1 MEVGLVIGV
10 LAVLTIAAATTFGP
24 RFGVASPL
32 ILVVIGILVS
42 LLPFVPAI
50 ELEPEW
56 ILAGVLPPLLYSA
69 SVSMPAMNF
78 RREFGAIGG
87 LSVLLVIVS
96 SVLLGLFFAWV
107 IPGLGLGWGI
117 ALGAIV
123 SPTDAVATGIVK
135 RAGVSPRVV
144 AILEGESLLNDATAL
159 VLLRAAVA
167 AAGASFTLGAV
178 TLSFVYSVLVAVVF
192 GGVVGWLNL
201 IVRAR
206 VKDATVNT
214 VISFTVP
221 FLASIPAEALGA
233 SGLVAAVVAG
243 LVTGSRAPRV
253 LSPEHRLS
261 DAQNWR
267 TVELILEGLIFLTM
281 GLELFGIVQDVQD
294 DHSGVGP
301 AIGVAAGAL
310 VLTILV
316 RAAFVAP
323 LLALLARRS
332 KRGQRIRPRLEQLQE
347 HLTDPE
353 AVRRGIAE
361 RLAKPGEQRA
371 LAAGP
376 SAFDGDAGDVGD
388 ESGAGSGAD
397 VPADAAPDA
406 AAVASSAVPA
416 TVVPDPA
423 FPDPA
428 FPDPAF
434 PDRAFGDSEGRRPIS
449 PKQAERRRRRLA
461 RRGIPTVENLTRF
474 GTRLRRLLADIEYFT
489 GAPLGWREG
498 TIVVWAGMRGA
509 VTVAAAQSLPGETP
523 GRSVLV
529 LIAFLVAAGSLLLQ
543 GGTLGLVLKAVK
555 PAAAD
560 PEAERLERR
569 KLMELLYEAAK
580 TVPVPKTTERTP
592 EAFAEHKKARLAQL
606 RAQRDALLDARDD
619 GAFSADVLAGALS
632 NLDADEISIDLKGDP
647 TEATG

>member
-1 MEVGLVIGV
+1 MEELLVVGV

-32 ILVVIGILVS
+32 ILVVVGILVS
-42 LLPFVPAI
+42 FLPFVPAL

-56 ILAGVLPPLLYSA
+56 IIAGVLPPLLYSA
-69 SVSMPAMNF
+69 SVSMPSMNF

-96 SVLLGLFFAWV
+96 SVLLGLFFAWI
-107 IPGLGLGWGI
+107 IPGLGIGWGI

-167 AAGASFTLGAV
+167 AAAVATFTIGAV
-178 TLSFVYSVLVAVVF
+178 TLSFIWSVLVAVVF
-192 GGVVGWLNL
+192 GAVVGRLNL
-201 IVRAR
+201 VVRAR
-206 VKDATVNT
+206 VTDATVNT

-243 LVTGSRAPRV
+243 LITGSRAPRV

-267 TVELILEGLIFLTM
+267 TVELVLEGLIFLTM
-281 GLELFGIVQDVQD
+281 GLELFGIVQKVQN
-294 DHSGVGP
+294 DHAGVLP
-301 AIGVAAGAL
+301 ALGIAAAAL

-323 LLALLARRS
+323 LLALLARRN
-332 KRGQRIRPRLEQLQE
+332 RRRARMRPTLSRLQERLE
-347 HLTDPE
+347 DPE
-353 AVRRGIAE
+353 ATKRMLERGAIARGE
-361 RLAKPGEQRA
+361 RPALPGTGSDPSDRSRSS
-371 LAAGP
+371 LPVPAAG
-376 SAFDGDAGDVGD
+376 AEGLAGEGPV
-388 ESGAGSGAD
+388 
-397 VPADAAPDA
+397 V
-406 AAVASSAVPA
+406 AVPPQVQA
-416 TVVPDPA
+416 A
-423 FPDPA
+423 I
-428 FPDPAF
+428 
-434 PDRAFGDSEGRRPIS
+434 DRARAH
-449 PKQAERRRRRLA
+449 PKSWRARVARRRRRF
-461 RRGIPTVENLTRF
+461 TVENLARF
-474 GTRLRRLLADIEYFT
+474 GTRLRRTLADIDYFT

-509 VTVAAAQSLPGETP
+509 VTVAAAQSLPGDTP
-523 GRSVLV
+523 GRNVLV

-543 GGTLGLVLKAVK
+543 GGTLGLVLRLVK

-560 PEAERLERR
+560 PQAERDERR
-569 KLMELLYEAAK
+569 RLLELLYEAGEQ
-580 TVPVPKTTERTP
+580 VPSPATTERTP
-592 EAFAEHKKARLAQL
+592 EAFNEHKAARLKRI
-606 RAQRDALLDARDD
+606 RAQRSALLDARDD
-619 GAFSADVLAGALS
+619 GTFSADVLAGALS

-647 TEATG
+647 TEPAG

>member
-1 MEVGLVIGV
+1 MEEVLVVGV
-10 LAVLTIAAATTFGP
+10 LAVLTIAAATVYGQ

-32 ILVVIGILVS
+32 ILVVVGILVS
-42 LLPFVPAI
+42 FLPFVPA
-50 ELEPEW
+50 LEVQPEW
-56 ILAGVLPPLLYSA
+56 IIAGVLPPLLYSA

-87 LSVLLVIVS
+87 LSVVLVIVS
-96 SVLLGLFFAWV
+96 SVLLGIFFAWV
-107 IPGLGLGWGI
+107 IPGLGLAWGV

-135 RAGVSPRVV
+135 RAGVTPRVV

-167 AAGASFTLGAV
+167 AAAVASFTLGAV
-178 TLSFVYSVLVAVVF
+178 TLSFLYSVLVAVVF
-192 GGVVGWLNL
+192 GWAVGRLNL

-243 LVTGSRAPRV
+243 LITGSRAPRV

-261 DAQNWR
+261 DSQNWR
-267 TVELILEGLIFLTM
+267 TVELVLEGMIFLTM
-281 GLELFGIVQDVQD
+281 GLELFGIVQKVQN
-294 DHSGVGP
+294 DHSGVLP
-301 AIGVAAGAL
+301 AVGIAAAAL
-310 VLTILV
+310 LLTIVV

-323 LLALLARRS
+323 LMALLARRS
-332 KRGQRIRPRLEQLQE
+332 RRRERMRPTLTKLQKRLE
-347 HLTDPE
+347 DPE
-353 AVRRGIAE
+353 AARRLLEQGPPPPDALPELQQGVDPAADPDAHAE
-361 RLAKPGEQRA
+361 V
-371 LAAGP
+371 LAADP
-376 SAFDGDAGDVGD
+376 SAAHAEVAKVAGVQ
-388 ESGAGSGAD
+388 
-397 VPADAAPDA
+397 DA
-406 AAVASSAVPA
+406 AAV
-416 TVVPDPA
+416 TR
-423 FPDPA
+423 
-428 FPDPAF
+428 
-434 PDRAFGDSEGRRPIS
+434 DRLVRPSGWRGRLIRRQS
-449 PKQAERRRRRLA
+449 QRRRA
-461 RRGIPTVENLTRF
+461 WTVENIARF
-474 GTRLRRLLADIEYFT
+474 GTRLRRVLADIDYFT

-509 VTVAAAQSLPGETP
+509 VTVAAAQSLPSDTP

-543 GGTLGLVLKAVK
+543 GGTLGLALRVVK
-555 PAAAD
+555 PTASD
-560 PEAERLERR
+560 PKAEKEERKRL
-569 KLMELLYEAAK
+569 LELLHEAGQ
-580 TVPVPKTTERTP
+580 TVPQPQTTERTP
-592 EAFAEHKKARLAQL
+592 EAFNQHKAARLQRI

-619 GAFSADVLAGALS
+619 GTFSADVLAGALS

>member
-1 MEVGLVIGV
+1 MEEILVIGV
-10 LAVLTIAAATTFGP
+10 LAVLTIAAATSFGQ

-32 ILVVIGILVS
+32 ILVVVGIVVS
-42 LLPFVPAI
+42 FLPFVPALTI
-50 ELEPEW
+50 QPQW
-56 ILAGVLPPLLYSA
+56 IIAGVLPPLLYSA
-69 SVSMPAMNF
+69 SVSMPSMNF

-87 LSVLLVIVS
+87 LSVVLVIVS
-96 SVLLGLFFAWV
+96 SVLLGIFFAWA
-107 IPGLGLGWGI
+107 IPGLGLGWGV

-159 VLLRAAVA
+159 VLLRAAIGAAAVA
-167 AAGASFTLGAV
+167 AFTVGGI
-178 TLSFVYSVLVAVVF
+178 TLSFLYSVAVAVAF
-192 GGVVGWLNL
+192 GWAVGRLNL

-243 LVTGSRAPRV
+243 LITGSRAPRV

-261 DAQNWR
+261 DSQNWR
-267 TVELILEGLIFLTM
+267 TVELVLEGIIFLTM
-281 GLELFGIVQDVQD
+281 GLELFGIVQKVQN
-294 DHSGVGP
+294 DHSGVLP
-301 AIGVAAGAL
+301 AVGVAAAAL

-332 KRGQRIRPRLEQLQE
+332 RRRQRMRPTLTRLQERLQDPDAARRLLEQGRQPAEALPE
-347 HLTDPE
+347 PPEDDPAADPE
-353 AVRRGIAE
+353 AHA
-361 RLAKPGEQRA
+361 AA
-371 LAAGP
+371 LAADP
-376 SAFDGDAGDVGD
+376 AVAHAEVAKVAGLP
-388 ESGAGSGAD
+388 E
-397 VPADAAPDA
+397 A
-406 AAVASSAVPA
+406 AAAARDSIGA
-416 TVVPDPA
+416 TRPGW
-423 FPDPA
+423 
-428 FPDPAF
+428 
-434 PDRAFGDSEGRRPIS
+434 RARLVRR
-449 PKQAERRRRRLA
+449 QRA
-461 RRGIPTVENLTRF
+461 RQRAWTVENIARF
-474 GTRLRRLLADIEYFT
+474 GTRLRRVLADIDYFT

-498 TIVVWAGMRGA
+498 SIVVWAGMRGA
-509 VTVAAAQSLPGETP
+509 VTVAAAQSLPQDTP

-543 GGTLGLVLKAVK
+543 GGTLGLALRIVK
-555 PAAAD
+555 PTASD
-560 PEAERLERR
+560 PAAEREERTR
-569 KLMELLYEAAK
+569 LMELLREAGAA
-580 TVPVPKTTERTP
+580 VPLPETRERTP
-592 EAFAEHKKARLAQL
+592 EAFGQHKTARLRRI

-619 GAFSADVLAGALS
+619 GTFSADVLAGALS

>member
-1 MEVGLVIGV
+1 MEEILVIGV
-10 LAVLTIAAATTFGP
+10 LAVLTIAAATTFGQ

-32 ILVVIGILVS
+32 ILVVVGILVS
-42 LLPFVPAI
+42 FLPFVPALVI
-50 ELEPEW
+50 QPQW
-56 ILAGVLPPLLYSA
+56 VIAGVLPPLLYSA
-69 SVSMPAMNF
+69 SVSMPSMNF

-87 LSVLLVIVS
+87 LSVVLVIVS
-96 SVLLGLFFAWV
+96 SVLLGMFFAWA
-107 IPGLGLGWGI
+107 IPGLGLGWGV

-159 VLLRAAVA
+159 VLLRAAIA
-167 AAGASFTLGAV
+167 AAGVATFTVGAV
-178 TLSFVYSVLVAVVF
+178 TLSFLYSVVVAVAF
-192 GGVVGWLNL
+192 GWLVGRVNL

-243 LVTGSRAPRV
+243 LITGSRAPRV

-261 DAQNWR
+261 DSQNWR
-267 TVELILEGLIFLTM
+267 TVELVLEGIIFLTM
-281 GLELFGIVQDVQD
+281 GLELFGILQKEQN
-294 DHSGVGP
+294 DHSGVLP
-301 AIGVAAGAL
+301 AVGVAAAAL

-332 KRGQRIRPRLEQLQE
+332 RRRDRMRPTLTRLQE
-347 HLTDPE
+347 RLQDPE
-353 AVRRGIAE
+353 AARRLLEQGPPPPEALPELPGDPVADPDAHAE
-361 RLAKPGEQRA
+361 V
-371 LAAGP
+371 LAADP
-376 SAFDGDAGDVGD
+376 AVAHAEVAKVAGV
-388 ESGAGSGAD
+388 
-397 VPADAAPDA
+397 PDA
-406 AAVASSAVPA
+406 AAAARDSLGA
-416 TVVPDPA
+416 TPSGWRGRLVRRQ
-423 FPDPA
+423 
-428 FPDPAF
+428 
-434 PDRAFGDSEGRRPIS
+434 RARQRTW
-449 PKQAERRRRRLA
+449 
-461 RRGIPTVENLTRF
+461 TVENIARF
-474 GTRLRRLLADIEYFT
+474 GTRLRRVLADIDYFT

-498 TIVVWAGMRGA
+498 SIVVWAGMRGA
-509 VTVAAAQSLPGETP
+509 VTVAAAQSLPQDTP

-543 GGTLGLVLKAVK
+543 GGTLGLALKIVK
-555 PAAAD
+555 PSAAD
-560 PEAERLERR
+560 PAAEREERAR
-569 KLMELLYEAAK
+569 LLELLHEAGEA
-580 TVPVPKTTERTP
+580 VPLPQTRERTP
-592 EAFAEHKKARLAQL
+592 EAFNEHKAARLQHI

-619 GAFSADVLAGALS
+619 GTFSADVLAGALS

>member
-1 MEVGLVIGV
+1 MEVALVIGV
-10 LAVLTIAAATTFGP
+10 LAVLTIAAATTIGP
-24 RFGVASPL
+24 KFGVASPL
-32 ILVVIGILVS
+32 ILVVVGILVS
-42 LLPFVPAI
+42 LLPFVPAVTI
-50 ELEPEW
+50 EPEW
-56 ILAGVLPPLLYSA
+56 IIAGVLPPLLYSA

-96 SVLLGLFFAWV
+96 SVLLGLFFAWL

-135 RAGVSPRVV
+135 RAGISPRVV

-159 VLLRAAVA
+159 VLLRAAIA
-167 AAGASFTLGAV
+167 AAAVATFTVGEV

-201 IVRAR
+201 RVRSR

-243 LVTGSRAPRV
+243 LVTGSRAPRM

-281 GLELFGIVQDVQD
+281 GLELFGILQNVQQ
-294 DHSGVGP
+294 DHSGVLP
-301 AIGVAAGAL
+301 AVGIAAGAL
-310 VLTILV
+310 LLTILV

-323 LLALLARRS
+323 LLALLARRHR
-332 KRGQRIRPRLEQLQE
+332 RGERMRPRLQQLQE
-347 HLTDPE
+347 HLSDPE
-353 AVRRGIAE
+353 SLQRGIAQRIAPPE
-361 RLAKPGEQRA
+361 GRA
-371 LAAGP
+371 LTAGAEAGAAAGVEDP
-376 SAFDGDAGDVGD
+376 HGVADGVV
-388 ESGAGSGAD
+388 SGI
-397 VPADAAPDA
+397 
-406 AAVASSAVPA
+406 
-416 TVVPDPA
+416 
-423 FPDPA
+423 FPDPRS
-428 FPDPAF
+428 
-434 PDRAFGDSEGRRPIS
+434 DRPRPIS

-461 RRGIPTVENLTRF
+461 RRGVPTAESLSRF
-474 GTRLRRLLADIEYFT
+474 GTRLRRVLADIDYFT
-489 GAPLGWREG
+489 DAPLGWREG

-509 VTVAAAQSLPGETP
+509 VTVAAAQSLPQDETP

-543 GGTLGLVLKAVK
+543 GGTLGLVLRLVK

-560 PEAERLERR
+560 PQAERDERHR
-569 KLMELLYEAAK
+569 LMELLYEAGK
-580 TVPVPKTTERTP
+580 TVPLPATTERTP
-592 EAFAEHKKARLAQL
+592 EAFAAHKAARLARI
-606 RAQRDALLDARDD
+606 RAQREALLDARDD
-619 GAFSADVLAGALS
+619 GTFSADVLAGALS

-647 TEATG
+647 SEATG

>member
-1 MEVGLVIGV
+1 MEIGLVVGV
-10 LAVLTIAAATTFGP
+10 LAVLAIAAATTIGP
-24 RFGVASPL
+24 KFGVASPL
-32 ILVVIGILVS
+32 ILVVLGILVS
-42 LLPFVPAI
+42 LLPFVPAVT
-50 ELEPEW
+50 LQPEW
-56 ILAGVLPPLLYSA
+56 IIAGLLPPLLYSA

-96 SVLLGLFFAWV
+96 SVLLGLFFAWA

-135 RAGVSPRVV
+135 RAGISPRVV

-159 VLLRAAVA
+159 VLLRAAIA
-167 AAGASFTLGAV
+167 AAAASFTFGAV
-178 TLSFVYSVLVAVVF
+178 TLTFLYSVVVAVVF
-192 GGVVGWLNL
+192 GLLIGWLNL
-201 IVRAR
+201 VVRQR

-281 GLELFGIVQDVQD
+281 GLELFGILQHVQN
-294 DHSGVGP
+294 DHAGVLP

-310 VLTILV
+310 LLTILV

-323 LLALLARRS
+323 LLALLARRHR
-332 KRGQRIRPRLEQLQE
+332 RGQRMRPRLEQLQQ
-347 HLTDPE
+347 HLSDPE
-353 AVRRGIAE
+353 AVQRGIAQRVAPPE
-361 RLAKPGEQRA
+361 ERA
-371 LAAGP
+371 LTAGTADADPETVAPLPAGGAA
-376 SAFDGDAGDVGD
+376 ALDAGASASPLADSVFTHPR
-388 ESGAGSGAD
+388 SG
-397 VPADAAPDA
+397 
-406 AAVASSAVPA
+406 
-416 TVVPDPA
+416 
-423 FPDPA
+423 
-428 FPDPAF
+428 
-434 PDRAFGDSEGRRPIS
+434 RPRGVS
-449 PKQAERRRRRLA
+449 PERAERRRRRLL

-474 GTRLRRLLADIEYFT
+474 GTRVRRLIADIEYFT

-509 VTVAAAQSLPGETP
+509 VTVAAAQSLPESTP

-543 GGTLGLVLKAVK
+543 GGTLGLVLRLVK
-555 PAAAD
+555 PAGAD
-560 PEAERLERR
+560 PESERDERR
-569 KLMELLYEAAK
+569 RLMELLYEAGK
-580 TVPVPKTTERTP
+580 TVPLPTTTERTA
-592 EAFAEHKKARLAQL
+592 EAFGEHKAARLARL
-606 RAQRDALLDARDD
+606 RAQREALLDARDD
-619 GAFSADVLAGALS
+619 GTFSADVLAGALS

-647 TEATG
+647 AQATG

>member
-1 MEVGLVIGV
+1 MEEVLVVGV
-10 LAVLTIAAATTFGP
+10 LAVLTIAAATVYGQ

-32 ILVVIGILVS
+32 ILVVVGILVS
-42 LLPFVPAI
+42 FLPFVPA
-50 ELEPEW
+50 LEVQPEW
-56 ILAGVLPPLLYSA
+56 IIAGVLPPLLYSA

-87 LSVLLVIVS
+87 LSVVLVIVS
-96 SVLLGLFFAWV
+96 SVLLGIFFAWV
-107 IPGLGLGWGI
+107 IPGLGLAWGV

-167 AAGASFTLGAV
+167 AAAVASFTLGAV
-178 TLSFVYSVLVAVVF
+178 TLSFLYSVLAAVVF
-192 GGVVGWLNL
+192 GWAVGRLNL

-243 LVTGSRAPRV
+243 LITGSRAPRV

-261 DAQNWR
+261 DSQNWR
-267 TVELILEGLIFLTM
+267 TVELVLEGMIFLTM
-281 GLELFGIVQDVQD
+281 GLELFGIVQKVQN
-294 DHSGVGP
+294 DHSGVLP
-301 AIGVAAGAL
+301 AVGIAAAAL
-310 VLTILV
+310 LLTIVV

-332 KRGQRIRPRLEQLQE
+332 RRRERMRPTLTKLQKRLE
-347 HLTDPE
+347 DPE
-353 AVRRGIAE
+353 AARRLLEQGPPPPDALPELQQGVDPAADPDAHAE
-361 RLAKPGEQRA
+361 V
-371 LAAGP
+371 LAADP
-376 SAFDGDAGDVGD
+376 SAAHAEVAKVAGVQ
-388 ESGAGSGAD
+388 
-397 VPADAAPDA
+397 DA
-406 AAVASSAVPA
+406 AAV
-416 TVVPDPA
+416 TR
-423 FPDPA
+423 
-428 FPDPAF
+428 
-434 PDRAFGDSEGRRPIS
+434 DRLVRPSGWRARLIRRQGR
-449 PKQAERRRRRLA
+449 KRRA
-461 RRGIPTVENLTRF
+461 WTVENIARF
-474 GTRLRRLLADIEYFT
+474 GTRLRRVLADIDYFT

-509 VTVAAAQSLPGETP
+509 VTVAAAQSLPSDTP

-543 GGTLGLVLKAVK
+543 GGTLGLALRVVK
-555 PAAAD
+555 PTASD
-560 PEAERLERR
+560 PKAEKEERKRL
-569 KLMELLYEAAK
+569 LELLHEAGQ
-580 TVPVPKTTERTP
+580 TVPQPQTTERTP
-592 EAFAEHKKARLAQL
+592 EAFNQHKAARLQRI

-619 GAFSADVLAGALS
+619 GTFSADVLAGALS

>member
-1 MEVGLVIGV
+1 MEVALVIGV
-10 LAVLTIAAATTFGP
+10 LAVLTIAAATTIGP
-24 RFGVASPL
+24 KFGVASPL
-32 ILVVIGILVS
+32 ILVVVGILVS
-42 LLPFVPAI
+42 LLPFVPAVTI
-50 ELEPEW
+50 EPEW
-56 ILAGVLPPLLYSA
+56 IIAGVLPPLLYSA

-87 LSVLLVIVS
+87 LSVLLVVVS
-96 SVLLGLFFAWV
+96 SVLLGLFFAWL
-107 IPGLGLGWGI
+107 IPGLGIGWGI

-135 RAGVSPRVV
+135 RAGISPRVV

-159 VLLRAAVA
+159 VLLRAAIA
-167 AAGASFTLGAV
+167 AAAVATFTIGEV

-201 IVRAR
+201 RVRSR

-243 LVTGSRAPRV
+243 LVTGSRAPRL

-281 GLELFGIVQDVQD
+281 GLELFGILQKVQE
-294 DHSGVGP
+294 DHSGVLP
-301 AIGVAAGAL
+301 AVGIAAGAL

-323 LLALLARRS
+323 LLALLARRHR
-332 KRGQRIRPRLEQLQE
+332 RGQRIRPRLEQLQV
-347 HLTDPE
+347 HLSDPE
-353 AVRRGIAE
+353 AVQRGIAQRIAPPE
-361 RLAKPGEQRA
+361 GRA
-371 LAAGP
+371 LTAGVELAAEG
-376 SAFDGDAGDVGD
+376 
-388 ESGAGSGAD
+388 GAALDGAD
-397 VPADAAPDA
+397 DRNEVADG
-406 AAVASSAVPA
+406 
-416 TVVPDPA
+416 VVSGL
-423 FPDPA
+423 FPDPRS
-428 FPDPAF
+428 
-434 PDRAFGDSEGRRPIS
+434 DRARPVS
-449 PKQAERRRRRLA
+449 PKEAERRRRRLA
-461 RRGIPTVENLTRF
+461 RRGVPTVENLTRF
-474 GTRLRRLLADIEYFT
+474 GTRLRRLMADIDYFT
-489 GAPLGWREG
+489 DAPLGWREG

-509 VTVAAAQSLPGETP
+509 VTVAAAQSLPQNETP

-543 GGTLGLVLKAVK
+543 GGTLGLVLRLVK
-555 PAAAD
+555 PASAD
-560 PEAERLERR
+560 PQAERDERR
-569 KLMELLYEAAK
+569 RLLQLLSEAGE
-580 TVPVPKTTERTP
+580 TVPLPSTTERTP
-592 EAFAEHKKARLAQL
+592 EAFAAHKAARLARI

-619 GAFSADVLAGALS
+619 GTFSADVLAGALS
-632 NLDADEISIDLKGDP
+632 NLDADEISIDLKG
-647 TEATG
+647 E

>member
-1 MEVGLVIGV
+1 MEVALVIGV
-10 LAVLTIAAATTFGP
+10 LAVLTIAAATTIGP
-24 RFGVASPL
+24 KFGVASPL
-32 ILVVIGILVS
+32 ILVVVGILVS
-42 LLPFVPAI
+42 LLPFVPAVTI
-50 ELEPEW
+50 EPEW
-56 ILAGVLPPLLYSA
+56 IIAGVLPPLLYSA

-87 LSVLLVIVS
+87 LSVLLVVVS
-96 SVLLGLFFAWV
+96 SVLLGLFFAWL
-107 IPGLGLGWGI
+107 IPGLGIGWGI

-135 RAGVSPRVV
+135 RAGISPRVV

-159 VLLRAAVA
+159 VLLRAAIA
-167 AAGASFTLGAV
+167 AAAVATFTIGEV

-201 IVRAR
+201 RLRSR

-243 LVTGSRAPRV
+243 LVTGSRAPRL

-281 GLELFGIVQDVQD
+281 GLELFGILQKVQE
-294 DHSGVGP
+294 DHSGVLP
-301 AIGVAAGAL
+301 AVGIAAGAL

-323 LLALLARRS
+323 LLALLARRHR
-332 KRGQRIRPRLEQLQE
+332 RGQRIRPRLEQLQV
-347 HLTDPE
+347 HLSDPE
-353 AVRRGIAE
+353 ALQRGIAQRIAPPE
-361 RLAKPGEQRA
+361 GRA
-371 LAAGP
+371 LTAGAEPAAEGG
-376 SAFDGDAGDVGD
+376 AALDGGGDRNELADGAV
-388 ESGAGSGAD
+388 SGL
-397 VPADAAPDA
+397 
-406 AAVASSAVPA
+406 
-416 TVVPDPA
+416 
-423 FPDPA
+423 FPDPRS
-428 FPDPAF
+428 
-434 PDRAFGDSEGRRPIS
+434 DRARPVS
-449 PKQAERRRRRLA
+449 PKEAERRRRRLA
-461 RRGIPTVENLTRF
+461 RRGVPTVENLTRF
-474 GTRLRRLLADIEYFT
+474 GTRLRRLMADIDYFT
-489 GAPLGWREG
+489 DAPLGWREG

-509 VTVAAAQSLPGETP
+509 VTVAAAQSLPQNETP

-543 GGTLGLVLKAVK
+543 GGTLGLVLRLVK
-555 PAAAD
+555 PASAD
-560 PEAERLERR
+560 PQAERDERR
-569 KLMELLYEAAK
+569 RLLQLLHEAGE
-580 TVPVPKTTERTP
+580 TVPLPSTTERTP
-592 EAFAEHKKARLAQL
+592 EAFAAHKAARLARI

-619 GAFSADVLAGALS
+619 GTFSADVLAGALS
-632 NLDADEISIDLKGDP
+632 NLDADEISIDLKG
-647 TEATG
+647 E

>member
-1 MEVGLVIGV
+1 MEVALVVGV
-10 LAVLTIAAATTFGP
+10 LAVLTIAAATTIGP
-24 RFGVASPL
+24 KFGVASPL
-32 ILVVIGILVS
+32 ILVVVGILVS
-42 LLPFVPAI
+42 LLPFVPAVTI
-50 ELEPEW
+50 EPEW
-56 ILAGVLPPLLYSA
+56 IIAGVLPPLLYSA

-96 SVLLGLFFAWV
+96 SVLLGLFFAWL

-135 RAGVSPRVV
+135 RAGISPRVV

-159 VLLRAAVA
+159 VLLRAAIA
-167 AAGASFTLGAV
+167 AAAVATFAVGEV
-178 TLSFVYSVLVAVVF
+178 TLSFVYSVLIAVVF

-201 IVRAR
+201 RVRSR

-243 LVTGSRAPRV
+243 LVTGSRAPRM

-281 GLELFGIVQDVQD
+281 GLELFGILQQVQE
-294 DHSGVGP
+294 DHSGVLP
-301 AIGVAAGAL
+301 AVGIAAGAL

-323 LLALLARRS
+323 LLALLARRHR
-332 KRGQRIRPRLEQLQE
+332 RGERMRPRLERLQE
-347 HLTDPE
+347 HLSDPE
-353 AVRRGIAE
+353 SFQRGIAQ
-361 RLAKPGEQRA
+361 RLDPPGPRA
-371 LAAGP
+371 LPESADRGDAVAADP
-376 SAFDGDAGDVGD
+376 TQPDGADAGDEHSAAENVV
-388 ESGAGSGAD
+388 SGI
-397 VPADAAPDA
+397 
-406 AAVASSAVPA
+406 
-416 TVVPDPA
+416 
-423 FPDPA
+423 FPDPRS
-428 FPDPAF
+428 
-434 PDRAFGDSEGRRPIS
+434 DRPRPIS

-461 RRGIPTVENLTRF
+461 RRGAPTAESLSRF
-474 GTRLRRLLADIEYFT
+474 GTRVRRVLADIDYFT
-489 GAPLGWREG
+489 DAPLGWREG

-509 VTVAAAQSLPGETP
+509 VTVAAAQSLPQEETP

-543 GGTLGLVLKAVK
+543 GGTLGLVLRLVK

-560 PEAERLERR
+560 PQAEREERHR
-569 KLMELLYEAAK
+569 LMELLYEAGK
-580 TVPVPKTTERTP
+580 TVPLPATTERTP
-592 EAFAEHKKARLAQL
+592 EAFAEHKAARLARI
-606 RAQRDALLDARDD
+606 RAQRAALLDARDD
-619 GAFSADVLAGALS
+619 GTFSADVLAGALS

-647 TEATG
+647 SEATG

>member
-1 MEVGLVIGV
+1 MEEILVIGV
-10 LAVLTIAAATTFGP
+10 LAVLTIAAATTFGQ

-32 ILVVIGILVS
+32 ILVVVGILVS
-42 LLPFVPAI
+42 FLPFVPALVI
-50 ELEPEW
+50 QPQW
-56 ILAGVLPPLLYSA
+56 VIAGVLPPLLYSA
-69 SVSMPAMNF
+69 SVSMPSMNF

-87 LSVLLVIVS
+87 LSVVLVIVS
-96 SVLLGLFFAWV
+96 SVLLGMFFAWA
-107 IPGLGLGWGI
+107 IPGLGLGWGV

-159 VLLRAAVA
+159 VLLRAAIA
-167 AAGASFTLGAV
+167 AAGVATFTVGAV
-178 TLSFVYSVLVAVVF
+178 TLSFLYSVVVAVAF
-192 GGVVGWLNL
+192 GWLVGRVNL

-243 LVTGSRAPRV
+243 LITGSRAPRV

-261 DAQNWR
+261 DSQNWR
-267 TVELILEGLIFLTM
+267 TVELVLEGIIFLTM
-281 GLELFGIVQDVQD
+281 GLELFGILQKVQN
-294 DHSGVGP
+294 DHSGVLP
-301 AIGVAAGAL
+301 AVGVAAAAL

-332 KRGQRIRPRLEQLQE
+332 RRRERMRPTLTRLQE
-347 HLTDPE
+347 RLQDPE
-353 AVRRGIAE
+353 AARRLLEQGPPPPEALPELPGDPVADPDAHAE
-361 RLAKPGEQRA
+361 V
-371 LAAGP
+371 LAADP
-376 SAFDGDAGDVGD
+376 AVAHAEVAKVAGV
-388 ESGAGSGAD
+388 
-397 VPADAAPDA
+397 PDA
-406 AAVASSAVPA
+406 AAAARDSLGA
-416 TVVPDPA
+416 TPSGWRGRLVRRQ
-423 FPDPA
+423 
-428 FPDPAF
+428 
-434 PDRAFGDSEGRRPIS
+434 RARQRTW
-449 PKQAERRRRRLA
+449 
-461 RRGIPTVENLTRF
+461 TVENIARF
-474 GTRLRRLLADIEYFT
+474 GTRLRRVLADIDYFT

-498 TIVVWAGMRGA
+498 SIVVWAGMRGA
-509 VTVAAAQSLPGETP
+509 VTVAAAQSLPQDTP

-543 GGTLGLVLKAVK
+543 GGTLGLALKIVK
-555 PAAAD
+555 TSAAD
-560 PEAERLERR
+560 PAAEREERAR
-569 KLMELLYEAAK
+569 LLELLHEAGEA
-580 TVPVPKTTERTP
+580 VPLPQTRERTP
-592 EAFAEHKKARLAQL
+592 ESFNAHKAARLQRI

-619 GAFSADVLAGALS
+619 GTFSADVLAGALS

-647 TEATG
+647 AEATG

>member
-1 MEVGLVIGV
+1 MEELLVIGV

-32 ILVVIGILVS
+32 ILVVVGILVS
-42 LLPFVPAI
+42 FLPFVPAVV
-50 ELEPEW
+50 LQPEW
-56 ILAGVLPPLLYSA
+56 IIAGVLPPLLYSA
-69 SVSMPAMNF
+69 SVSMPSMNF

-96 SVLLGLFFAWV
+96 SVLLGLFFSWV

-167 AAGASFTLGAV
+167 AAAVATFTVGAV
-178 TLSFVYSVLVAVVF
+178 TLSFIWSVLVAVVF
-192 GGVVGWLNL
+192 GAVVGRLNL
-201 IVRAR
+201 VVRAR

-243 LVTGSRAPRV
+243 LITGSRAPRV

-267 TVELILEGLIFLTM
+267 TVELVLEGLIFLTM
-281 GLELFGIVQDVQD
+281 GLELFGIVQKVEN
-294 DHSGVGP
+294 DHAGVLP
-301 AIGVAAGAL
+301 ALGIAAAAL

-323 LLALLARRS
+323 LLALLARRN
-332 KRGQRIRPRLEQLQE
+332 RRRERMRPTLTRLQE
-347 HLTDPE
+347 RLDDPE
-353 AVRRGIAE
+353 ATKRMLEQGAAIARGE
-361 RLAKPGEQRA
+361 RPALPGAPTTSADGHDGTGEGAAPGEPAGMMTPFDAQHPGTMAGARPEHPPKGWRA
-371 LAAGP
+371 R
-376 SAFDGDAGDVGD
+376 
-388 ESGAGSGAD
+388 
-397 VPADAAPDA
+397 
-406 AAVASSAVPA
+406 
-416 TVVPDPA
+416 VVH
-423 FPDPA
+423 
-428 FPDPAF
+428 
-434 PDRAFGDSEGRRPIS
+434 
-449 PKQAERRRRRLA
+449 RRRRRMF
-461 RRGIPTVENLTRF
+461 TVENLSRF
-474 GTRLRRLLADIEYFT
+474 GTRLRRLLADIDYFT

-498 TIVVWAGMRGA
+498 AIVVWAGMRGA
-509 VTVAAAQSLPGETP
+509 VTVAAAQSLPGHTP
-523 GRSVLV
+523 GRNVLV

-543 GGTLGLVLKAVK
+543 GGTLGLALRIVK

-560 PEAERLERR
+560 PQAERDERR
-569 KLMELLYEAAK
+569 RLMELLYEAGK
-580 TVPVPKTTERTP
+580 EVPSPATTERTP
-592 EAFAEHKKARLAQL
+592 EAFNEHKSARLRRI
-606 RAQRDALLDARDD
+606 RAQRSALLDARDD
-619 GAFSADVLAGALS
+619 GTFSADVLAGALS

>member
-1 MEVGLVIGV
+1 MEIGLVVGV
-10 LAVLTIAAATTFGP
+10 LAVLSIAAATTIGP
-24 RFGVASPL
+24 KFGVASPL
-32 ILVVIGILVS
+32 ILVVLGILVS
-42 LLPFVPAI
+42 LLPFVPAVTI
-50 ELEPEW
+50 QPEW
-56 ILAGVLPPLLYSA
+56 IIAGVLPPLLYSA

-87 LSVLLVIVS
+87 LSVLLVILS

-107 IPGLGLGWGI
+107 IPGLGLAWGI

-135 RAGVSPRVV
+135 RAGISPRVV

-159 VLLRAAVA
+159 VLLRAAIA
-167 AAGASFTLGAV
+167 AAAASFTVGFV
-178 TLSFVYSVLVAVVF
+178 TLSFLYSVVVAVVF
-192 GGVVGWLNL
+192 GVLVGWLNL
-201 IVRAR
+201 VVRQR

-281 GLELFGIVQDVQD
+281 GLELFGIVQKVQN
-294 DHSGVGP
+294 DHAGVLP

-310 VLTILV
+310 LLTILV

-323 LLALLARRS
+323 LLGLLSRRHR
-332 KRGQRIRPRLEQLQE
+332 RGQRMRPRLERLQE
-347 HLTDPE
+347 HLSDPE
-353 AVRRGIAE
+353 ALQRGIAQRVAPPE
-361 RLAKPGEQRA
+361 GRA
-371 LAAGP
+371 LTAG
-376 SAFDGDAGDVGD
+376 AGDEIVADPAG
-388 ESGAGSGAD
+388 GAAEENAAEP
-397 VPADAAPDA
+397 VRAPADDVDAESQAAL
-406 AAVASSAVPA
+406 AVPRLPES
-416 TVVPDPA
+416 V
-423 FPDPA
+423 F
-428 FPDPAF
+428 
-434 PDRAFGDSEGRRPIS
+434 EGSRNRGSRPVS
-449 PKQAERRRRRLA
+449 AKQAERRRRRVT
-461 RRGIPTVENLTRF
+461 RRGIPTIENLTRF
-474 GTRLRRLLADIEYFT
+474 GTRVRRVIADIEYFT

-498 TIVVWAGMRGA
+498 AIVVWAGMRGA
-509 VTVAAAQSLPGETP
+509 VTVAAAQSLPEDTTP

-543 GGTLGLVLKAVK
+543 GGTLGLVLRLVK

-560 PEAERLERR
+560 PQAERDERR
-569 KLMELLYEAAK
+569 RLMELLYEAGKA
-580 TVPVPKTTERTP
+580 VPLPATMERTP
-592 EAFAEHKKARLAQL
+592 EAFGKHKAARLARL
-606 RAQRDALLDARDD
+606 HAQRDALLDARDD
-619 GAFSADVLAGALS
+619 GTFSADVLAGALS
-632 NLDADEISIDLKGDP
+632 NLDADEISIDLKGGP

>member
-87 LSVLLVIVS
+87 LSVVLVIVS
-96 SVLLGLFFAWV
+96 SVLLGMFFAWV
-107 IPGLGLGWGI
+107 IPGLGLGWGV

-167 AAGASFTLGAV
+167 AAAVATFTIGAV
-178 TLSFVYSVLVAVVF
+178 TLSFLYSVVVAVAF
-192 GGVVGWLNL
+192 GWLVGRLNL

-243 LVTGSRAPRV
+243 LITGSRAPRV

-261 DAQNWR
+261 GATR
-267 TVELILEGLIFLTM
+267 KALMLRIARAGAARLTAAEM
-281 GLELFGIVQDVQD
+281 
-294 DHSGVGP
+294 
-301 AIGVAAGAL
+301 AGVA
-310 VLTILV
+310 
-316 RAAFVAP
+316 
-323 LLALLARRS
+323 
-332 KRGQRIRPRLEQLQE
+332 
-347 HLTDPE
+347 
-353 AVRRGIAE
+353 
-361 RLAKPGEQRA
+361 
-371 LAAGP
+371 
-376 SAFDGDAGDVGD
+376 
-388 ESGAGSGAD
+388 
-397 VPADAAPDA
+397 
-406 AAVASSAVPA
+406 
-416 TVVPDPA
+416 
-423 FPDPA
+423 
-428 FPDPAF
+428 
-434 PDRAFGDSEGRRPIS
+434 
-449 PKQAERRRRRLA
+449 
-461 RRGIPTVENLTRF
+461 
-474 GTRLRRLLADIEYFT
+474 
-489 GAPLGWREG
+489 
-498 TIVVWAGMRGA
+498 
-509 VTVAAAQSLPGETP
+509 
-523 GRSVLV
+523 
-529 LIAFLVAAGSLLLQ
+529 
-543 GGTLGLVLKAVK
+543 
-555 PAAAD
+555 
-560 PEAERLERR
+560 
-569 KLMELLYEAAK
+569 
-580 TVPVPKTTERTP
+580 VPVLDGES
-592 EAFAEHKKARLAQL
+592 EA
-606 RAQRDALLDARDD
+606 
-619 GAFSADVLAGALS
+619 
-632 NLDADEISIDLKGDP
+632 
-647 TEATG
+647 

>member
-1 MEVGLVIGV
+1 MEEVLVVGV
-10 LAVLTIAAATTFGP
+10 LAVLTIAAATVYGQ

-32 ILVVIGILVS
+32 ILVVVGILVS
-42 LLPFVPAI
+42 FLPFVPA
-50 ELEPEW
+50 LEVQPEW
-56 ILAGVLPPLLYSA
+56 IIAGVLPPLLYSA

-87 LSVLLVIVS
+87 LSVVLVIVS
-96 SVLLGLFFAWV
+96 SVLLGIFFAWV
-107 IPGLGLGWGI
+107 IPGLGLAWGV

-167 AAGASFTLGAV
+167 AAAVASFTLGAV
-178 TLSFVYSVLVAVVF
+178 TLSFLYSVLVAVVF
-192 GGVVGWLNL
+192 GWAVGRLNL

-243 LVTGSRAPRV
+243 LITGSRAPRV

-261 DAQNWR
+261 DSQNWR
-267 TVELILEGLIFLTM
+267 TVELVLEGMIFLTM
-281 GLELFGIVQDVQD
+281 GLELFGIVQKVQN
-294 DHSGVGP
+294 DHSGVLP
-301 AIGVAAGAL
+301 AVGIAAAAL
-310 VLTILV
+310 LLTIVV

-332 KRGQRIRPRLEQLQE
+332 RRRERMRPTLTKLQKRLE
-347 HLTDPE
+347 DPE
-353 AVRRGIAE
+353 AARRLLEQGPPPPDALPELQQGVDPAADPDAHAE
-361 RLAKPGEQRA
+361 V
-371 LAAGP
+371 LAADP
-376 SAFDGDAGDVGD
+376 SAAHAEVAKVAGVQ
-388 ESGAGSGAD
+388 
-397 VPADAAPDA
+397 DA
-406 AAVASSAVPA
+406 AAV
-416 TVVPDPA
+416 TR
-423 FPDPA
+423 
-428 FPDPAF
+428 
-434 PDRAFGDSEGRRPIS
+434 DRLVRPSGWRARLIRRQGR
-449 PKQAERRRRRLA
+449 KRRA
-461 RRGIPTVENLTRF
+461 WTVENIARF
-474 GTRLRRLLADIEYFT
+474 GTRLRRVLADIDYFT

-509 VTVAAAQSLPGETP
+509 VTVAAAQSLPSDTP

-543 GGTLGLVLKAVK
+543 GGTLGLALRVVK
-555 PAAAD
+555 PTASD
-560 PEAERLERR
+560 PKAEKEERKRL
-569 KLMELLYEAAK
+569 LELLHEAGQ
-580 TVPVPKTTERTP
+580 TVPQPQTTERTP
-592 EAFAEHKKARLAQL
+592 EAFNQHKAARLQRI

-619 GAFSADVLAGALS
+619 GTFSADVLAGALS

>member
-178 TLSFVYSVLVAVVF
+178 TLSFVYSVLIAVVF

-281 GLELFGIVQDVQD
+281 GLELFGIVQDVQE
-294 DHSGVGP
+294 DHSGVAP

-376 SAFDGDAGDVGD
+376 SALDGDAGEVGD

-397 VPADAAPDA
+397 VPADVAPDT
-406 AAVASSAVPA
+406 AAVASSAVA
-416 TVVPDPA
+416 ASVV
-423 FPDPA
+423 PDPA

-560 PEAERLERR
+560 PEAERQERR

-606 RAQRDALLDARDD
+606 RAQRNALLDARDD

>member
-201 IVRAR
+201 VVRAR

-361 RLAKPGEQRA
+361 RLAKPGDQRA
-371 LAAGP
+371 LAVGP

-416 TVVPDPA
+416 TVV
-423 FPDPA
+423 PDPA

-560 PEAERLERR
+560 PEAERQERR

-606 RAQRDALLDARDD
+606 RAQRNALLDARDD

>member
-1 MEVGLVIGV
+1 MEEVLVIGV
-10 LAVLTIAAATTFGP
+10 IAVLTIAAATTFGQ

-32 ILVVIGILVS
+32 ILVVVGILVS
-42 LLPFVPAI
+42 FLPFVPALTI
-50 ELEPEW
+50 QPEW
-56 ILAGVLPPLLYSA
+56 IIAGVLPPLLYSA
-69 SVSMPAMNF
+69 SVSMPSMNF

-87 LSVLLVIVS
+87 LSVVLVIVS
-96 SVLLGLFFAWV
+96 SVLLGMFFAWV
-107 IPGLGLGWGI
+107 IPGLGLGWGV

-167 AAGASFTLGAV
+167 AAAVATFTVGAI
-178 TLSFVYSVLVAVVF
+178 TLSFLYSVAVAVAF
-192 GGVVGWLNL
+192 GWVVGRVNL

-243 LVTGSRAPRV
+243 LITGSRAPRV

-261 DAQNWR
+261 DSQNWR
-267 TVELILEGLIFLTM
+267 TVELVLEGIIFLTM
-281 GLELFGIVQDVQD
+281 GLELFGIVQKVQN
-294 DHSGVGP
+294 DHSGVLP
-301 AIGVAAGAL
+301 ALGIAAAAL
-310 VLTILV
+310 LLTILI

-332 KRGQRIRPRLEQLQE
+332 LRRARMRPTLTRLQE
-347 HLTDPE
+347 RLQDPE
-353 AVRRGIAE
+353 AAKRLLEQGPVPPEALPELPMDPVEDPDAHAE
-361 RLAKPGEQRA
+361 V
-371 LAAGP
+371 LAADP
-376 SAFDGDAGDVGD
+376 AVAHAEVAKVAGV
-388 ESGAGSGAD
+388 
-397 VPADAAPDA
+397 PDA
-406 AAVASSAVPA
+406 AASARESIGA
-416 TVVPDPA
+416 TPSGW
-423 FPDPA
+423 
-428 FPDPAF
+428 
-434 PDRAFGDSEGRRPIS
+434 RE
-449 PKQAERRRRRLA
+449 RLA
-461 RRGIPTVENLTRF
+461 RRQRERQHRWTVENIARF
-474 GTRLRRLLADIEYFT
+474 GTRLRRVLADIDYFT

-498 TIVVWAGMRGA
+498 SIVVWAGMRGA
-509 VTVAAAQSLPGETP
+509 VTVAAAQSLPQDTP

-543 GGTLGLVLKAVK
+543 GGTLGLALKIVK
-555 PAAAD
+555 PTASD
-560 PEAERLERR
+560 PAAEREERKR
-569 KLMELLYEAAK
+569 LLELLYEAGQE
-580 TVPVPKTTERTP
+580 VPLPDTRDRTP
-592 EAFAEHKKARLAQL
+592 EAFSQHKAARLQRI
-606 RAQRDALLDARDD
+606 RAQREALLDARDD
-619 GAFSADVLAGALS
+619 GTFSADVLAGALS

>member
-1 MEVGLVIGV
+1 MEEVLVIGV
-10 LAVLTIAAATTFGP
+10 IAVLTIAAATTFGQ

-32 ILVVIGILVS
+32 ILVVVGILVS
-42 LLPFVPAI
+42 FLPFVPALTI
-50 ELEPEW
+50 QPEW
-56 ILAGVLPPLLYSA
+56 IIAGVLPPLLYSA
-69 SVSMPAMNF
+69 SVSMPSMNF

-87 LSVLLVIVS
+87 LSVVLVIVS
-96 SVLLGLFFAWV
+96 SVLLGMFFAWV
-107 IPGLGLGWGI
+107 IPGLGLGWSV

-167 AAGASFTLGAV
+167 AAAVATFTIGAV
-178 TLSFVYSVLVAVVF
+178 TLSFLYSVVVAVVF
-192 GGVVGWLNL
+192 GWLVGRLNL

-243 LVTGSRAPRV
+243 LITGSRAPRV

-261 DAQNWR
+261 DSQNWR
-267 TVELILEGLIFLTM
+267 TVELVLEGIIFLTM
-281 GLELFGIVQDVQD
+281 GLELFGIVQKVQN
-294 DHSGVGP
+294 DHSGVLP
-301 AIGVAAGAL
+301 AVGIAAAAL
-310 VLTILV
+310 LLTILI

-332 KRGQRIRPRLEQLQE
+332 RRRARMRPTLTKLQE
-347 HLTDPE
+347 RLQDPE
-353 AVRRGIAE
+353 AAQRLLEQGPLPPDALPELPGDPVTDPDAHAE
-361 RLAKPGEQRA
+361 V
-371 LAAGP
+371 LAADP
-376 SAFDGDAGDVGD
+376 AVAHAEVAKVAGV
-388 ESGAGSGAD
+388 
-397 VPADAAPDA
+397 PDA
-406 AAVASSAVPA
+406 AASARDSIGA
-416 TVVPDPA
+416 TQSGW
-423 FPDPA
+423 
-428 FPDPAF
+428 
-434 PDRAFGDSEGRRPIS
+434 RGRLVRR
-449 PKQAERRRRRLA
+449 QRERQRTW
-461 RRGIPTVENLTRF
+461 TVENIARF
-474 GTRLRRLLADIEYFT
+474 GTRLRRVLADIDYFT

-498 TIVVWAGMRGA
+498 SIVVWAGMRGA
-509 VTVAAAQSLPGETP
+509 VTVAAAQSLPQDTP

-543 GGTLGLVLKAVK
+543 GGTLGLALKIVK
-555 PAAAD
+555 PTASD
-560 PEAERLERR
+560 PAAEREERAR
-569 KLMELLYEAAK
+569 LLELLREAGEA
-580 TVPVPKTTERTP
+580 VPQPETRERTP
-592 EAFAEHKKARLAQL
+592 EAFNQHKTARLQRI

-619 GAFSADVLAGALS
+619 GTFSADVLAGALS

>member
-1 MEVGLVIGV
+1 MEEVLVVGV
-10 LAVLTIAAATTFGP
+10 LAVLTIAAATVYGQ
-24 RFGVASPL
+24 RSGVASPL
-32 ILVVIGILVS
+32 ILVVFGILVS
-42 LLPFVPAI
+42 FLPFVPV
-50 ELEPEW
+50 LEVQPEW
-56 ILAGVLPPLLYSA
+56 IIAGVLPPLLYSA

-87 LSVLLVIVS
+87 LSVVLVIVS
-96 SVLLGLFFAWV
+96 SVLLGIFFAWI
-107 IPGLGLGWGI
+107 IPGLGLAWGV

-167 AAGASFTLGAV
+167 AAAVASFTFGAV
-178 TLSFVYSVLVAVVF
+178 TLTFLYSVVVAVVF
-192 GGVVGWLNL
+192 GWIVGRLNL

-243 LVTGSRAPRV
+243 LITGSRAPRV

-261 DAQNWR
+261 DTQNWR
-267 TVELILEGLIFLTM
+267 TVELVLEGMIFLTM
-281 GLELFGIVQDVQD
+281 GLELFGIVQKVQT
-294 DHSGVGP
+294 DHSGVLP
-301 AIGVAAGAL
+301 AVGIAAVALLLTL
-310 VLTILV
+310 VV

-323 LLALLARRS
+323 LLALLARRG
-332 KRGQRIRPRLEQLQE
+332 RRRERMRPALTKLQERLE
-347 HLTDPE
+347 DPE
-353 AVRRGIAE
+353 AARR
-361 RLAKPGEQRA
+361 LLEQ
-371 LAAGP
+371 GP
-376 SAFDGDAGDVGD
+376 
-388 ESGAGSGAD
+388 
-397 VPADAAPDA
+397 PPPDA
-406 AAVASSAVPA
+406 AALPAGVDLAEDPDAHADVLAADPDVAHAEVAKVAGVPEAAAV
-416 TVVPDPA
+416 TR
-423 FPDPA
+423 
-428 FPDPAF
+428 
-434 PDRAFGDSEGRRPIS
+434 DRLGTASGWRARLVRR
-449 PKQAERRRRRLA
+449 QRA
-461 RRGIPTVENLTRF
+461 RQRAWTVENLARF
-474 GTRLRRLLADIEYFT
+474 GTRLRRVLADIDYFT

-498 TIVVWAGMRGA
+498 SIVVWAGMRGA
-509 VTVAAAQSLPGETP
+509 VTVAAAQSLPSNTP

-543 GGTLGLVLKAVK
+543 GGTLGLALRLVK
-555 PAAAD
+555 PTPAD
-560 PEAERLERR
+560 PEAEKDERR
-569 KLMELLYEAAK
+569 RLLELLHEAGQA
-580 TVPVPKTTERTP
+580 VPTPSTTERTP
-592 EAFAEHKKARLAQL
+592 EAFTQHKTARLKRI

-619 GAFSADVLAGALS
+619 GTFSADVLAGALS

>member
-1 MEVGLVIGV
+1 MEEVLVVGV
-10 LAVLTIAAATTFGP
+10 LAVLTIAAATVYGQ

-32 ILVVIGILVS
+32 ILVVFGILVS
-42 LLPFVPAI
+42 FLPFVPV
-50 ELEPEW
+50 LEVQPEW
-56 ILAGVLPPLLYSA
+56 IIAGVLPPLLYSA
-69 SVSMPAMNF
+69 SVSMPSMNF

-87 LSVLLVIVS
+87 LSVVLVIVS
-96 SVLLGLFFAWV
+96 SVLLGIFFAWV
-107 IPGLGLGWGI
+107 IPGLGLAWGV

-167 AAGASFTLGAV
+167 AAAVASFTLGAV
-178 TLSFVYSVLVAVVF
+178 TLSFLYSVVVAVVF
-192 GGVVGWLNL
+192 GWVVGRLNL

-214 VISFTVP
+214 VLSFTVP

-243 LVTGSRAPRV
+243 LITGSRAPRV

-261 DAQNWR
+261 DTQNWR
-267 TVELILEGLIFLTM
+267 TVELVLEGMIFLTM
-281 GLELFGIVQDVQD
+281 GLELFGIVQKVQT
-294 DHSGVGP
+294 DHSGVLP
-301 AIGVAAGAL
+301 AVGIAAAAL
-310 VLTILV
+310 LLTILV

-323 LLALLARRS
+323 LLALLARRG
-332 KRGQRIRPRLEQLQE
+332 RRRERMRPALTKLQERLE
-347 HLTDPE
+347 DPE
-353 AVRRGIAE
+353 AARRLLEQGPPPPDAMPALPEGVDPAE
-361 RLAKPGEQRA
+361 DPDAHA
-371 LAAGP
+371 DVLAA
-376 SAFDGDAGDVGD
+376 D
-388 ESGAGSGAD
+388 
-397 VPADAAPDA
+397 PDA
-406 AAVASSAVPA
+406 AHAEVAKVAGVQEAAGVTRDRIGATPA
-416 TVVPDPA
+416 GWRGRLIRRQRQRQ
-423 FPDPA
+423 
-428 FPDPAF
+428 
-434 PDRAFGDSEGRRPIS
+434 RAW
-449 PKQAERRRRRLA
+449 
-461 RRGIPTVENLTRF
+461 TVENIARF
-474 GTRLRRLLADIEYFT
+474 GTRLRRVLADIDYFT
-489 GAPLGWREG
+489 GTPLGWREG

-509 VTVAAAQSLPGETP
+509 VTVAAAQSLPSDTP

-543 GGTLGLVLKAVK
+543 GGTLGLALRVVK
-555 PAAAD
+555 PTASD
-560 PEAERLERR
+560 PQAEKEERR
-569 KLMELLYEAAK
+569 RLLELLHEAGQA
-580 TVPVPKTTERTP
+580 VPMPETTERTP
-592 EAFAEHKKARLAQL
+592 EAFNQHKAARLKRI

>member
-1 MEVGLVIGV
+1 MEEVLVVGV
-10 LAVLTIAAATTFGP
+10 LAVLTIAAATVYGQ

-32 ILVVIGILVS
+32 ILVVVGILVS
-42 LLPFVPAI
+42 FLPFVPA
-50 ELEPEW
+50 LEVQPEW
-56 ILAGVLPPLLYSA
+56 IIAGVLPPLLYSA

-87 LSVLLVIVS
+87 LSVVLVIVS
-96 SVLLGLFFAWV
+96 SVLLGIFFAWV
-107 IPGLGLGWGI
+107 IPGLGLAWGV

-167 AAGASFTLGAV
+167 AAAVASFTLGAV
-178 TLSFVYSVLVAVVF
+178 TLSFLYSVLVAVVF
-192 GGVVGWLNL
+192 GWAVGRLNL

-243 LVTGSRAPRV
+243 LITGSRAPRV

-261 DAQNWR
+261 DSQNWR
-267 TVELILEGLIFLTM
+267 TVELVLEGMIFLTM
-281 GLELFGIVQDVQD
+281 GLELFGIVQKVQN
-294 DHSGVGP
+294 DHSGVLP
-301 AIGVAAGAL
+301 AVGIAAAAL
-310 VLTILV
+310 LLTIVV

-332 KRGQRIRPRLEQLQE
+332 RRRERMRPTLTKLQKRLE
-347 HLTDPE
+347 DPE
-353 AVRRGIAE
+353 AARRLLEQGPPPPDALPELQQGIDPAADPDAHAE
-361 RLAKPGEQRA
+361 V
-371 LAAGP
+371 LAADP
-376 SAFDGDAGDVGD
+376 SAAHAEVAKVAGVQ
-388 ESGAGSGAD
+388 
-397 VPADAAPDA
+397 DA
-406 AAVASSAVPA
+406 AAV
-416 TVVPDPA
+416 TR
-423 FPDPA
+423 
-428 FPDPAF
+428 
-434 PDRAFGDSEGRRPIS
+434 DRLVRPSGWRARLIRRQGR
-449 PKQAERRRRRLA
+449 KRRA
-461 RRGIPTVENLTRF
+461 WTVENIARF
-474 GTRLRRLLADIEYFT
+474 GTRLRRVLADIDYFT

-509 VTVAAAQSLPGETP
+509 VTVAAAQSLPSDTP

-543 GGTLGLVLKAVK
+543 GGTLGLALRVVK
-555 PAAAD
+555 PTASD
-560 PEAERLERR
+560 PKAEKEERKRL
-569 KLMELLYEAAK
+569 LELLHEAGQA
-580 TVPVPKTTERTP
+580 VPQPETTERTP
-592 EAFAEHKKARLAQL
+592 EAFNQHKAARLQRI

-619 GAFSADVLAGALS
+619 GTFSADVLAGALS

>member
-1 MEVGLVIGV
+1 MEEVLVVGV
-10 LAVLTIAAATTFGP
+10 LAVLTIAAATVYGQ

-32 ILVVIGILVS
+32 ILVVVGILVS
-42 LLPFVPAI
+42 FLPFVPA
-50 ELEPEW
+50 LEVQPEW
-56 ILAGVLPPLLYSA
+56 IIAGVLPPLLYAA

-87 LSVLLVIVS
+87 LSVVLVIVS
-96 SVLLGLFFAWV
+96 SVLLGIFFAWV
-107 IPGLGLGWGI
+107 IPGLGLAWGV

-167 AAGASFTLGAV
+167 AAAVASFTLGAV
-178 TLSFVYSVLVAVVF
+178 TLSFLYSVLVAVVF
-192 GGVVGWLNL
+192 GWAVGRLNL

-243 LVTGSRAPRV
+243 LITGSRAPRV

-261 DAQNWR
+261 DSQNWR
-267 TVELILEGLIFLTM
+267 TVELVLEGMIFLTM
-281 GLELFGIVQDVQD
+281 GLELFGIVQKVQN
-294 DHSGVGP
+294 DHSGVLP
-301 AIGVAAGAL
+301 AVGIAAAAL
-310 VLTILV
+310 LLTIVV

-332 KRGQRIRPRLEQLQE
+332 RRRERMRPTLTKLQKRLE
-347 HLTDPE
+347 DPE
-353 AVRRGIAE
+353 AARRLLEQGPPPPDALPELQQGVDPAADPDAHAE
-361 RLAKPGEQRA
+361 V
-371 LAAGP
+371 LAADP
-376 SAFDGDAGDVGD
+376 SAAHAEVAKVAGVQ
-388 ESGAGSGAD
+388 
-397 VPADAAPDA
+397 DA
-406 AAVASSAVPA
+406 AAV
-416 TVVPDPA
+416 TR
-423 FPDPA
+423 
-428 FPDPAF
+428 
-434 PDRAFGDSEGRRPIS
+434 DRLVRPSGWRARLIRRQGR
-449 PKQAERRRRRLA
+449 KRRA
-461 RRGIPTVENLTRF
+461 WTVENIARF
-474 GTRLRRLLADIEYFT
+474 GTRLRRVLADIDYFT

-509 VTVAAAQSLPGETP
+509 VTVAAAQSLPSDTP

-543 GGTLGLVLKAVK
+543 GGTLGLALRVVK
-555 PAAAD
+555 PTASD
-560 PEAERLERR
+560 PKAEKEERKRL
-569 KLMELLYEAAK
+569 LELLHEAGQ
-580 TVPVPKTTERTP
+580 TVPQPQTTERTP
-592 EAFAEHKKARLAQL
+592 EAFNQHKAARLQRI

-619 GAFSADVLAGALS
+619 GTFSADVLAGALS
-632 NLDADEISIDLKGDP
+632 NLDADEISIYLKGDP